1 MRRFITIFIFIFL
14 QIPLWGIKAVSHP
27 IKVTQPD
34 GSTIEILCH
43 GDEFFRYFT
52 TLSGA
57 PITKCPDGYY
67 YYTEFKNNTQ
77 AITSKRVSESSIVP
91 LGNSYSKYI
100 CPSEYIRSIREANF
114 RESGMHEHTCTQS
127 SDNFNKRI
135 LVIPVEF
142 EDVKFFSPST
152 ITSNFKELTDKVKAY
167 YEYNIPGSIFD
178 FTIAPKV
185 TLHQKLAYYAA
196 NTTDESEGTMYD
208 SNIRTMIVDV
218 LSQLKGAIPFNSFD
232 ADADGYIDYIH
243 FIHAG
248 VNEAESA
255 NPDTFWPQTLN
266 LAKSDIS
273 VAGKRISIVSITS
286 ELRASEG
293 EEYAGIGNFCHEMG
307 HFLGLP
313 DLYDVDND
321 INGKSRGLWGTTSLM
336 DSGNYNDNG
345 MTPPYL
351 NAIEREVLGTLEY
364 TSISNIGT
372 ITLLPINL
380 SNKGYRIETSNPGEY
395 FLFECRQNTGND
407 RFIGGSGMLVYHIDN
422 SLNVVHGIRASIRWR
437 NNTINSC
444 ADHECADIVES
455 MLRAESEKDIFFPGT
470 ALVTQITSDSNPGL
484 ISWNG
489 IPLGL
494 KVTNITL
501 TGNEISFNISPD
513 SSEPIIN
520 PSGLKIVPF
529 QREADLIWKSDRNGT
544 FHWTI
549 LWYEIGRGKGRE
561 AHEIFKE
568 TFYTERATL
577 SGLKPGSSYSVS
589 LYYQGNYNCSD
600 TLSGTFTTDMETS
613 EFPYIYK
620 LSEKYSFGDTLRV
633 SVANLSEETESIAW
647 FIDGRKMDKNYIRL
661 DKKGIREL
669 KLVIVYKSDGSTETI
684 TKEICV
690 E

>member
-1 MRRFITIFIFIFL
+1 MRRFITLFLFFFL

-34 GSTIEILCH
+34 GSTITILCH

-57 PITKCPDGYY
+57 PITRCPDGYY
-67 YYTEFKNNTQ
+67 YYTEFKKSTQ

-114 RESGMHEHTCTQS
+114 RESGMSEYTCTS
-127 SDNFNKRI
+127 ASNDFKRRI

-142 EDVKFFSPST
+142 ENVKFHST
-152 ITSNFKELTDKVKAY
+152 ATLTSYLKELTDKIKAY

-196 NTTDESEGTMYD
+196 NTTDEYEGTMYD
-208 SNIRTMIVDV
+208 SNIKIMVSDA
-218 LSQLKGAIPFNSFD
+218 LSQLKGTIPFNSFD
-232 ADADGYIDYIH
+232 SDADGFVDYIH

-248 VNEAESA
+248 MNEAESA
-255 NPDTFWPQTLN
+255 NPDTFWPQTIN
-266 LAKSDIS
+266 LAKSDITI
-273 VAGKRISIVSITS
+273 AGKRISIVSITS
-286 ELRASEG
+286 ELRSSEG

-313 DLYDVDND
+313 DFYDVDND
-321 INGKSRGLWGTTSLM
+321 INGKSKGLWGTTSLM
-336 DSGNYNDNG
+336 DRGNFNDNG

-364 TSISNIGT
+364 ASISNIGT

-380 SNKGYRIETSNPGEY
+380 SNQAYRIETSNPGEY
-395 FLFECRQNTGND
+395 FLFECRQSTGND

-455 MLRAESEKDIFFPGT
+455 MVRAESEKDIFFPGP

-589 LYYQGNYNCSD
+589 LYYQGNNHCSD

>member
-1 MRRFITIFIFIFL
+1 
-14 QIPLWGIKAVSHP
+14 
-27 IKVTQPD
+27 
-34 GSTIEILCH
+34 
-43 GDEFFRYFT
+43 
-52 TLSGA
+52 
-57 PITKCPDGYY
+57 
-67 YYTEFKNNTQ
+67 
-77 AITSKRVSESSIVP
+77 
-91 LGNSYSKYI
+91 
-100 CPSEYIRSIREANF
+100 
-114 RESGMHEHTCTQS
+114 
-127 SDNFNKRI
+127 
-135 LVIPVEF
+135 
-142 EDVKFFSPST
+142 
-152 ITSNFKELTDKVKAY
+152 
-167 YEYNIPGSIFD
+167 
-178 FTIAPKV
+178 
-185 TLHQKLAYYAA
+185 
-196 NTTDESEGTMYD
+196 
-208 SNIRTMIVDV
+208 
-218 LSQLKGAIPFNSFD
+218 
-232 ADADGYIDYIH
+232 
-243 FIHAG
+243 
-248 VNEAESA
+248 
-255 NPDTFWPQTLN
+255 
-266 LAKSDIS
+266 
-273 VAGKRISIVSITS
+273 
-286 ELRASEG
+286 
-293 EEYAGIGNFCHEMG
+293 
-307 HFLGLP
+307 
-313 DLYDVDND
+313 
-321 INGKSRGLWGTTSLM
+321 
-336 DSGNYNDNG
+336 
-345 MTPPYL
+345 
-351 NAIEREVLGTLEY
+351 
-364 TSISNIGT
+364 
-372 ITLLPINL
+372 
-380 SNKGYRIETSNPGEY
+380 
-395 FLFECRQNTGND
+395 
-407 RFIGGSGMLVYHIDN
+407 MLVYHIDN
-422 SLNVVHGIRASIRWR
+422 SLNVVHEIRASIRWR

-455 MLRAESEKDIFFPGT
+455 MVRAESEKDIFFPGP

-513 SSEPIIN
+513 NSEPIIN
-520 PSGLKIVPF
+520 PSGLKIIPY

-561 AHEIFKE
+561 AYETFKE

-589 LYYQGNYNCSD
+589 LYYQGNNHCSD